1 MIKKS
6 QFALVFLT
14 VAAMLAVWFIKDP
27 LAASTNKPN
36 EQITETSRL
45 RGIKDLRE
53 SLSATR
59 DLAINEYNTVIA
71 SSTTTVLEK
80 EAASN
85 SIKQL
90 NEITEKEVLL
100 EVSIINLGYVDC
112 FVHYTTDVVDVLVV
126 KDELTALEVLDIID
140 VVNNS
145 FESGSYEVIVKYQ
158 SAESLK

>member
-53 SLSATR
+53 SLTEA
-59 DLAINEYNTVIA
+59 DINTIKLLYKIKPQITNIEDNRSEFIPYF
-71 SSTTTVLEK
+71 VLG
-80 EAASN
+80 
-85 SIKQL
+85 
-90 NEITEKEVLL
+90 TEKE
-100 EVSIINLGYVDC
+100 INNEKQVQNEDDS
-112 FVHYTTDVVDVLVV
+112 V
-126 KDELTALEVLDIID
+126 
-140 VVNNS
+140 
-145 FESGSYEVIVKYQ
+145 
-158 SAESLK
+158 